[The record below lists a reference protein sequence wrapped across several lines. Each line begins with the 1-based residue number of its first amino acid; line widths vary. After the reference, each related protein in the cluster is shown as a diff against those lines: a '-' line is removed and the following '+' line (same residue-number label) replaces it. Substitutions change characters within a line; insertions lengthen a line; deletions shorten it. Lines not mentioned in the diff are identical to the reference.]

1 MVARMKQY
9 SDLNCAFEL
18 KSEGDSVATFTG
30 VASTS
35 DTDSHNDIIE
45 AGAFE
50 PIETKLAPNGELIPN
65 VMMLR
70 DHDRAQVIGGWRSFE
85 QQGKHLIVQG
95 ELALEVP
102 KARETYALMKRGYL
116 SGLSVGFSVLDRK
129 HLAVDERTG
138 RRTIRKALLQ
148 ECSIVGFPANRN
160 ARIVNVKSEIDE
172 LLADGGFDEVEGI
185 GRLLLGLL
193 LRDARKPFGD
203 VEYADPGYQEDKR
216 KRYPIDT
223 EGRIRAAWNYI
234 HKPSNQSFYSREQ
247 VDRIKARIVAAWK
260 RKIDP
265 EGPPAYREDK
275 AEGGFADPGYLDDGR
290 KRHPIDTEA
299 QIRAAWKNIH
309 DPTNRALYSR
319 EQVLR
324 IEERII
330 AAWKAKIDPEGPPRI
345 RENNKSD
352 RDQSLIKAIDDF
364 TPIDEFV
371 AAERLRGLIEQLKG
385 RGHAS

>member
-1 MVARMKQY
+1 MKQF
-9 SDLNCAFEL
+9 SDLDCSFEV

-50 PIETKLAPNGELIPN
+50 PIETKLAPGGELIPN

-70 DHDRAQVIGGWRSFE
+70 DHDRSQVIGGWRSFE
-85 QQGKHLIVQG
+85 QHGKRLIVEG

-102 KARETYALMKRGYL
+102 KARETYALMKRGFL
-116 SGLSVGFSVLDRK
+116 SGLSVGFAVTDRK
-129 HLAVDERTG
+129 HLMVDERTG
-138 RRTIRKALLQ
+138 RRTIKKALLQ

-160 ARIVNVKSEIDE
+160 ARITNVKTEIDA
-172 LLADGGFDEVEGI
+172 LLADEGFDEVEGV

-203 VEYADPGYQEDKR
+203 VEYADPGYQDDGV
-216 KRYPIDT
+216 KRYPIDI

-234 HKPSNQSFYSREQ
+234 HMPRNQQAYTREQ
-247 VDRIKARIVAAWK
+247 VARIKARIVAAWK

-265 EGPPAYREDK
+265 EGPPAYRDDK
-275 AEGGFADPGYLDDGR
+275 NDDVLKAGVFADPGYLDDGKER
-290 KRHPIDTEA
+290 YPLDTEA
-299 QIRAAWKNIH
+299 HIRAAWKNIH
-309 DPTNRALYSR
+309 QPTNRDLYTR

-330 AAWKAKIDPEGPPRI
+330 AAWKRVIDPDGPPRI
-345 RENNKSD
+345 RASD
-352 RDQSLIKAIDDF
+352 KGLIKGIDDF
-364 TPIDEFV
+364 SLIDETA
-371 AAERLRGLIEQLKG
+371 AAERLRDLLDQLKG
-385 RGHAS
+385 RSHAS